1 MKKLAVI
8 FVLLVMLLVIPVGVT
23 HAGSAFDRIIAPG
36 ETVRED
42 IVIWGDS
49 LVVEADG
56 RVDGS
61 VTVFGGTAVL
71 NGHVDGDVVI
81 FGGTASLAGSV
92 DGDLVLLGGTLSA
105 ATSADVGGECI
116 LVGGAIEG
124 DGAESINCSAV
135 GEFPGFAIPSI
146 VGSFTPPE
154 APEPREPARIPEAPR
169 VTGGRSF
176 FGTIS
181 SAAGQSL
188 IFGILALV
196 AAAVLPGHL
205 KEVTNTL
212 GQKPA
217 ASGAV
222 GFLTLIASVSLI
234 VLLSIVSAILMLVC
248 IGFLGIPIVIAL
260 SVGLG
265 AALLL
270 GWIAAGA
277 WFGQRLAS
285 WLKLQ
290 NRTLT
295 VTTALGTAVLTLAA
309 ALLSALP
316 FLFGGWLWS
325 LLAFL
330 IACAGLGA
338 VALTRFGTRPYP
350 HGGQV
355 AGEHVATDKAA
366 AAMAMMPEDEEEM
379 PQKPPVE

>member
-23 HAGSAFDRIIAPG
+23 HAGPASDRIITDG
-36 ETVRED
+36 ETVHED
-42 IVIWGDS
+42 IVIWGES
-49 LVVEADG
+49 LVVEVG
-56 RVDGS
+56 GTVDGS

-71 NGHVDGDVVI
+71 DGHVDGDVVV

-105 ATSADVGGECI
+105 VSSADVDGECI
-116 LVGGAIEG
+116 LVGGTIAG

-146 VGSFTPPE
+146 VGSITSPE
-154 APEPREPARIPEAPR
+154 APEPPRIPEAPR
-169 VTGGRSF
+169 VAGGRGF
-176 FGTIS
+176 FGTIG

-196 AAAVLPGHL
+196 AAAVMPGHL
-205 KEVTNTL
+205 GEVSNTL
-212 GQKPA
+212 GRKPA

-234 VLLSIVSAILMLVC
+234 VLLSILSAILMLVC
-248 IGFLGIPIVIAL
+248 IGFLGIPVVIAL

-277 WFGQRLAS
+277 WFGQRLAG

-316 FLFGGWLWS
+316 FLLGGWLWS

-350 HGGQV
+350 AGGQV
-355 AGEHVATDKAA
+355 VSEEFVNDKMA
-366 AAMAMMPEDEEEM
+366 AAMEMMPEDEEEM

>member
-1 MKKLAVI
+1 MKKIAVI

-23 HAGSAFDRIIAPG
+23 HAGSAADRIISEG
-36 ETVRED
+36 ETVHED
-42 IVIWGDS
+42 IVIWGES
-49 LVVEADG
+49 LVVKDG
-56 RVDGS
+56 GEVDGS

-71 NGHVDGDVVI
+71 DGHVSGDVVV
-81 FGGTASLAGSV
+81 FGGTASLGGSV

-105 ATSADVGGECI
+105 TTSADVDGDCI

-124 DGAESINCSAV
+124 DGARSINCSAV

-146 VGSFTPPE
+146 VESITSPEAPE
-154 APEPREPARIPEAPR
+154 APEPPRIPEAPR
-169 VTGGRSF
+169 VTRGRSF
-176 FGTIS
+176 IGTIS

-205 KEVTNTL
+205 GQVTNTL
-212 GQKPA
+212 SRKSA

-234 VLLSIVSAILMLVC
+234 VLLSILSAILMLVC
-248 IGFLGIPIVIAL
+248 IGFLGIPVVIAL

-277 WFGQRLAS
+277 WFGQRLAA

-295 VTTALGTAVLTLAA
+295 VTTALGTAALTLAV

-316 FLFGGWLWS
+316 PLLGGWLWS

-350 HGGQV
+350 LGGQTNGQKV
-355 AGEHVATDKAA
+355 AA
-366 AAMAMMPEDEEEM
+366 AIELMPEDEEEI

>member
-8 FVLLVMLLVIPVGVT
+8 FVLLVMLLVVPVGVI
-23 HAGSAFDRIIAPG
+23 HAASAFDRIVADG
-36 ETVRED
+36 ETVHED
-42 IVIWGDS
+42 IVIWGES
-49 LVVEADG
+49 LVVEEG
-56 RVDGS
+56 GTVDGS

-71 NGHVDGDVVI
+71 DGHVDGDVVL

-105 ATSADVGGECI
+105 ATSADVDGDCI
-116 LVGGAIEG
+116 
-124 DGAESINCSAV
+124 
-135 GEFPGFAIPSI
+135 AIPSI
-146 VGSFTPPE
+146 VQSVTPPE
-154 APEPREPARIPEAPR
+154 APDPPRIPEAPR
-169 VTGGRSF
+169 ARSGRSF
-176 FGTIS
+176 FGAIS

-205 KEVTNTL
+205 GQVSNTL
-212 GQKPA
+212 SQKTA

-234 VLLSIVSAILMLVC
+234 VLLSILSAILMLVC
-248 IGFLGIPIVIAL
+248 IGFLGIPVVIAL

-277 WFGQRLAS
+277 WFGQRLAG

-295 VTTALGTAVLTLAA
+295 VTTALGTAVLTLAV
-309 ALLSALP
+309 ALLSAMPPL
-316 FLFGGWLWS
+316 LGGWLWS

-350 HGGQV
+350 LGGRVVSDDV
-355 AGEHVATDKAA
+355 ASAKADA
-366 AAMAMMPEDEEEM
+366 AIEMMPEDEEEM
-379 PQKPPVE
+379 PQKPPVG